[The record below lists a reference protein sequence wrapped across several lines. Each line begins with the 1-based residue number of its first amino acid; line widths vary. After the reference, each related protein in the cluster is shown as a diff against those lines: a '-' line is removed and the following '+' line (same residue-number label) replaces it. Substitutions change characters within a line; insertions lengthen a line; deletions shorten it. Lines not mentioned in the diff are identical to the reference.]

1 MTLYIWK
8 IIELPFIS
16 TSDLV
21 YKISFELFLFSPKD
35 AKEFIKKAIHN
46 GFLIAD
52 DNNNLSLS
60 DDLAIKL
67 QNWHKKRRV
76 EISKKVSKTKS
87 ISQYTDKLK
96 KNDSNKFNI
105 LLKAFLDAGT
115 INRAVLV
122 SDSAITFSAIEP
134 QNKIIKAEVQGSRKI
149 PYIIEISPIEKVLKH
164 DCHDFETKRAQN
176 KKFCKHL
183 AKLFLLLKE
192 KDEKGAT
199 MLLENITKDI
209 NKWEFVI

>member
-16 TSDLV
+16 TSDLA

-46 GFLIAD
+46 GFLIVG
-52 DNNNLSLS
+52 DNDKLSPS
-60 DDLAIKL
+60 DDLALELK
-67 QNWHKKRRV
+67 NWHKKRRV
-76 EISKKVSKTKS
+76 EISKKINKTKS
-87 ISQYTDKLK
+87 ITQDTDKFK

-105 LLKAFLDAGT
+105 LLKAFLDSGT

-122 SDSAITFSAIEP
+122 SDSAITLRTIES
-134 QNKIIKAEVQGSRKI
+134 QGKIIKAEVQGSRKN
-149 PYIIEISPIEKVLKH
+149 PYLIEISTIEKVLKH
-164 DCHDFETKRAQN
+164 DCHDFKTKRVQN

-192 KDEKGAT
+192 RDEKGAT
-199 MLLENITKDI
+199 SLLENIAKDI

>member
-8 IIELPFIS
+8 IIELPYIS

-46 GFLIAD
+46 GFLIAS
-52 DNNNLSLS
+52 DNNILSLS
-60 DDLAIKL
+60 DDLVIKL

-105 LLKAFLDAGT
+105 LLKAFLDTGT

-122 SDSAITFSAIEP
+122 SDSAITISTIEP

-149 PYIIEISPIEKVLKH
+149 PYIIEISTIKKVLKH
-164 DCHDFETKRAQN
+164 DCHDFETKRVQN

>member
-1 MTLYIWK
+1 MALYIWK

-16 TSDLV
+16 TNDLV

-46 GFLIAD
+46 GFLIAG
-52 DNNNLSLS
+52 DNNILSLS

-67 QNWHKKRRV
+67 HNWHKKRRV
-76 EISKKVSKTKS
+76 EITKKVNKAESL
-87 ISQYTDKLK
+87 SQYTDKLK
-96 KNDSNKFNI
+96 KNDSNRFNI
-105 LLKAFLDAGT
+105 LLKAFLDPGT

-122 SDSAITFSAIEP
+122 SDSAITLSTIEP
-134 QNKIIKAEVQGSRKI
+134 YDKVIKAEVQGSLKI
-149 PYIIEISPIEKVLKH
+149 PYIIEISTIDMVLKH
-164 DCHDFETKRAQN
+164 NCHDFETKRAQN

>member
-21 YKISFELFLFSPKD
+21 YKISFDLFLFSPKD
-35 AKEFIKKAIHN
+35 AKLFIKKAIHN
-46 GFLIAD
+46 GFLMAR
-52 DNNNLSLS
+52 DNNILSLS

-76 EISKKVSKTKS
+76 EISKKVSRTKS

-105 LLKAFLDAGT
+105 LLKAFLDTGT

-122 SDSAITFSAIEP
+122 SDSAITISTIEP

-149 PYIIEISPIEKVLKH
+149 PYIIEISTIEKVLKH
-164 DCHDFETKRAQN
+164 DCHDFETKRVQN

-199 MLLENITKDI
+199 MILENITKDI

>member
-21 YKISFELFLFSPKD
+21 YKISFDLFLFSPKD
-35 AKEFIKKAIHN
+35 AKLFIKKAIHN
-46 GFLIAD
+46 GFLMAR
-52 DNNNLSLS
+52 DNNILSLS

-76 EISKKVSKTKS
+76 EISKKVSRTKS

-105 LLKAFLDAGT
+105 LLKAFLDTGT

-122 SDSAITFSAIEP
+122 SDSAITISTIEP

-149 PYIIEISPIEKVLKH
+149 PYIIEISTIEKVLKH
-164 DCHDFETKRAQN
+164 DCQDFETKRVQN

-199 MLLENITKDI
+199 MILENITKDI

>member
-16 TSDLV
+16 LSDLI
-21 YKISFELFLFSPKD
+21 YKLSFELNLFSPKD
-35 AKEFIKKAIHN
+35 AKEFIKKALHN
-46 GFLIAD
+46 GFLII
-52 DNNNLSLS
+52 DNDNKLSLS
-60 DDLAIKL
+60 DALNLELK
-67 QNWHKKRRV
+67 NWHRKRRV
-76 EISKKVSKTKS
+76 EILKKVNNSMS
-87 ISQYTDKLK
+87 IAQNIDAFK
-96 KNDSNKFNI
+96 KNSSSKFNI

-122 SDSAITFSAIEP
+122 SDSAISINTFDP
-134 QNKIIKAEVQGSRKI
+134 YGKIIKAEVKGSQKT
-149 PYIIEISPIEKVLKH
+149 PYIIEISSEEKVLKH
-164 DCHDFETKRAQN
+164 DCNDFLTKRAQN

-199 MLLENITKDI
+199 IFLENITNDI
-209 NKWEFVI
+209 NKWDFVI